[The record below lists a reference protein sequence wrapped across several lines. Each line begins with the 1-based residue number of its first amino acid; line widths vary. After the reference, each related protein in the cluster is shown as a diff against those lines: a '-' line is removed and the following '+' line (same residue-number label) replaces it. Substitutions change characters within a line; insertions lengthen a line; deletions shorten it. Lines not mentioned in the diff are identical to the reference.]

1 MSQLHAE
8 LTEQAYE
15 LGFENL
21 EEALANGYEV
31 DYEECRLLHPYVLT
45 NKEHEKAHK
54 AWLEERGKVV
64 DGLKSILNA
73 IDKQP
78 YSNMT
83 NYELF
88 ICIKNIKSVIANAID
103 FIEKGEV

>member
-45 NKEHEKAHK
+45 NKEHEKAHE
-54 AWLEERGKVV
+54 AWLEEKQQVLNELV
-64 DGLKSILNA
+64 DVIHDDSLDWVA
-73 IDKQP
+73 IVKRV
-78 YSNMT
+78 
-83 NYELF
+83 EH
-88 ICIKNIKSVIANAID
+88 AIN
-103 FIEKGEV
+103 FIEKGEA

>member
-45 NKEHEKAHK
+45 NKEHEKAHEV
-54 AWLEERGKVV
+54 WLEEKNKLVR
-64 DGLKSILNA
+64 NA
-73 IDKQP
+73 EELLDDTK
-78 YSNMT
+78 
-83 NYELF
+83 NYEPSAQEAL
-88 ICIKNIKSVIANAID
+88 ANMVRSLVEFVKTCHD
-103 FIEKGEV
+103 

>member
-45 NKEHEKAHK
+45 NKEHEKAHE
-54 AWLEERGKVV
+54 AWLKERDELIKRAEELLG
-64 DGLKSILNA
+64 DTENFEPTA
-73 IDKQP
+73 QE
-78 YSNMT
+78 
-83 NYELF
+83 ELRNLVRDLTEF
-88 ICIKNIKSVIANAID
+88 V
-103 FIEKGEV
+103 KGCYD